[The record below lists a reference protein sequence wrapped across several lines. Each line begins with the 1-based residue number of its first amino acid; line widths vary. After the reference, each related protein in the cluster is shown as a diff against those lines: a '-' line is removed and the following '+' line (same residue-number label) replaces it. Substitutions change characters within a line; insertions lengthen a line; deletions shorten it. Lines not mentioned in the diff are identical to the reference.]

1 MKKKENIEKNEDLPI
16 ATMVLKDYKKT
27 VQDYKEYNK
36 TLTENNER
44 IAVINKRLTIIIV
57 VLIVL
62 LAIACTYII
71 LTWEI
76 CNPDLGLFKT

>member
-1 MKKKENIEKNEDLPI
+1 MKKKEIKEEDVPI
-16 ATMVLKDYKKT
+16 ATMVLRDYKKT
-27 VQDYKEYNK
+27 VQDYKDYNK
-36 TLTENNER
+36 TLIESNDR
-44 IAVINKRLTIIIV
+44 MAVINKRLMIIIV

-62 LAIACTYII
+62 LAIACTYIV